1 MIPLQIIDDI
11 SDFKGTTG
19 FGLKGLAPMYN
30 IISDYEGYQ
39 YRKNVLANMEKAFAA
54 HRAEWDYQTYQMKQT
69 MLDMQKKRIN
79 QLEIKYN
86 TAMEQLKTEFEL
98 KVRYGME
105 EQYRQYLAAA
115 RYADGAIIV
124 KREELKKTKMEYRT
138 LTEDIRKKREVND
151 KMISLLKTMDIS
163 DKSLSDEVKK
173 MVSAIIAQLND
184 DTFIA
189 VVSAEEIVPLL
200 RQRYVFQK
208 EISGFL

>member
-30 IISDYEGYQ
+30 IISDYEEYQ

-151 KMISLLKTMDIS
+151 KMS

>member
-1 MIPLQIIDDI
+1 
-11 SDFKGTTG
+11 
-19 FGLKGLAPMYN
+19 
-30 IISDYEGYQ
+30 
-39 YRKNVLANMEKAFAA
+39 
-54 HRAEWDYQTYQMKQT
+54 
-69 MLDMQKKRIN
+69 
-79 QLEIKYN
+79 
-86 TAMEQLKTEFEL
+86 
-98 KVRYGME
+98 ME